1 MHRLWVVPL
10 GIALSIGPLGSQPTS
25 LGGPVQGYT
34 FDTPTQSFRAVIG
47 LPGSASFGPA
57 LATGFDVGWVA
68 PHQNYAIGF
77 RPGNRRRREL
87 TVGRSATADAA
98 IKTCFLVTGLDS
110 NPVST
115 STTGLSGQ
123 PDGIVWSGDGSVAV
137 LYSRSGAWL
146 QVLSGLPGAPQVGSL
161 VDLSQLGGSLSAVAT
176 DQQGKSIALA
186 IQSNLAVQGNLS
198 MQSNGGGVFLSTD
211 GQTFVSALPMAKPIA
226 LTFSGDGASL
236 YILDGGA
243 LQLDVLAV
251 NGYSSQNFPLDG
263 LWDPC
268 AIASGRDA
276 QGRPIVYVAGASD
289 QIFQAYDPATQQAL
303 VNLPLSFQPTGIA
316 VLGPNSFIIYSPSK
330 PGDPLWLFASVP
342 QPAVYFVPAARSVE
356 GGLN

>member
-1 MHRLWVVPL
+1 MHRLWAVPL
-10 GIALSIGPLGSQPTS
+10 GIALSIGPLCSQPTS
-25 LGGPVQGYT
+25 LSGPVQGYT
-34 FDTPTQSFRAVIG
+34 FDLPSQSIRAVIG

-57 LATGFDVGWVA
+57 LATGFDMGWVA

-77 RPGNRRRREL
+77 RPGNKRRREL
-87 TVGRSATADAA
+87 AVRRGPAGDAA
-98 IKTCFLVTGLDS
+98 INTCFLVTGLDS
-110 NPVST
+110 SSVST
-115 STTGLSGQ
+115 RITGLSGQ
-123 PDGIVWSGDGSVAV
+123 PDGIAWSADGSVAV
-137 LYSRSGAWL
+137 LYSRTGAWL
-146 QVLSGLPGAPQVGSL
+146 QVLNGLPGDPQVGSL
-161 VDLSQLGGSLSAVAT
+161 VDLSPLGGSLSAVAT

-186 IQSNLAVQGNLS
+186 IQG
-198 MQSNGGGVFLSTD
+198 QSGGVFLSTD
-211 GQTFVSALPMAKPIA
+211 AQTFVSALPMANPVA

-251 NGYSSQNFPLDG
+251 NGYGSQKFPLDG
-263 LWDPC
+263 LQNPS

-289 QIFQAYDPATQQAL
+289 QIFQAYDPATQQVL
-303 VNLPLSFQPTGIA
+303 VNLPLFFRPTGIA
-316 VLGPNSFIIYSPSK
+316 AFGPNSFVIYSPSK

-342 QPAVYFVPAARSVE
+342 QPAVYFVPAAQSGE

>member
-1 MHRLWVVPL
+1 MRRLWAVPL
-10 GIALSIGPLGSQPTS
+10 GIALSIGPVCSQQTS
-25 LGGPVQGYT
+25 LTGPLQGYT
-34 FDTPTQSFRAVIG
+34 FDLPSQSFRAVIG
-47 LPGSASFGPA
+47 LPGSASFAPA

-77 RPGNRRRREL
+77 RPGNKRRREL
-87 TVGRSATADAA
+87 TVGRGATADAA

-110 NPVST
+110 SPVST
-115 STTGLSGQ
+115 GITGLSGR

-161 VDLSQLGGSLSAVAT
+161 MDLSPLGGSLSAVAT
-176 DQQGKSIALA
+176 DQHGKSIALA
-186 IQSNLAVQGNLS
+186 IQGNLS
-198 MQSNGGGVFLSTD
+198 IQSNRGGVFLSTD
-211 GQTFVSALPMAKPIA
+211 GQTFVSALPMANPVA
-226 LTFSGDGASL
+226 LTYSGDGAIL
-236 YILDGGA
+236 YILDGDA
-243 LQLDVLAV
+243 LQLDVFAV

-263 LWDPC
+263 LRDPC

-289 QIFQAYDPATQQAL
+289 QIFQAYDPATQQVL
-303 VNLPLSFQPTGIA
+303 VNLPLYFQPTGIA
-316 VLGPNSFIIYSPSK
+316 AFGPNSFIIYSPSK

-342 QPAVYFVPAARSVE
+342 QPAVYFVPAARSAE